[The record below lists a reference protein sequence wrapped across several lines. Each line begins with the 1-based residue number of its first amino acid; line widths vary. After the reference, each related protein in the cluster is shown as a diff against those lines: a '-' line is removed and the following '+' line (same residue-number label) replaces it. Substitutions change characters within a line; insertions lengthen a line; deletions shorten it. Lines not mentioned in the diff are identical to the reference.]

1 MLPHKTFSLVIEWD
15 FPEVKI
21 YEIYIRIYVFQE
33 KMKKMFTE

>member
-15 FPEVKI
+15 FHRGQNYEV
-21 YEIYIRIYVFQE
+21 YIRIYVFQE